1 MPETKDK
8 ARAIIAGYNEVFN
21 YTKLSNSIYPKRH
34 RLALDKINWGIEL
47 LDYPNRRPDFTALST
62 IKACEDGQAEPWDF
76 AKVDKVYDGR
86 VDDEGR
92 PLFPLGRTGI
102 AGLGLLWHWGGS
114 TTVDLVATRDKKD
127 GAELLVIG
135 KKDKDNKPA
144 LPGGFVEV
152 DESLVNAASRE
163 AFEETNLTILPE
175 LLSFIGTIVTRSNRT
190 TDNAWIT
197 TNGFYIHLQGS
208 EANQTPEG
216 GDDAD
221 TATWVPL
228 KNDLLDKMS
237 VHHSTLVRA
246 AVVLGHISI

>member
-1 MPETKDK
+1 ME
-8 ARAIIAGYNEVFN
+8 AN
-21 YTKLSNSIYPKRH
+21 YGTLR
-34 RLALDKINWGIEL
+34 
-47 LDYPNRRPDFTALST
+47 
-62 IKACEDGQAEPWDF
+62 
-76 AKVDKVYDGR
+76 KVNKVYDGR
-86 VDDEGR
+86 VDDEGWHHSH
-92 PLFPLGRTGI
+92 LDEQVLLDWGYYGI
-102 AGLGLLWHWGGS
+102 GGKYYRRFS
-114 TTVDLVATRDKKD
+114 CYTRQKRWR
-127 GAELLVIG
+127 LLVIG
-135 KKDKDNKPA
+135 KEENKPA

-152 DESLVNAASRE
+152 DGSLVNAASRE